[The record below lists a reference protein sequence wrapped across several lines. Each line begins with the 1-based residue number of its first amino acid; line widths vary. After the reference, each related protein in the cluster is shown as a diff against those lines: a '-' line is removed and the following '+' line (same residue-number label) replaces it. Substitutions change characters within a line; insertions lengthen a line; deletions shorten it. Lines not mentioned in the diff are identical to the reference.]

1 MLSSTPLLQTKI
13 FHSPQPYAAIFQQMK
28 DFTINRSEKTPDEV
42 WLLEHLP
49 VFTQGQAGK
58 QEHILNPGNIEITQS
73 DRGGQVTYHGPG
85 QLMIYVLWNVKALG
99 LSVKSLVCLLESFV
113 ISLLAQYGIAAH
125 CIPGAPGIYVENKKI
140 ASLGLRIK
148 KGACYHGISL
158 NVAMDLEP
166 FSRINPCGFKNL
178 EMTQIAAY
186 RSDISFMQVQTDI
199 LNIIQAWYKDKAA
212 KNLYAASDTN
222 HLI

>member
-1 MLSSTPLLQTKI
+1 MEMHLQTKI
-13 FHSPQPYAAIFQQMK
+13 FQSAQAYTTILQQMK
-28 DFTINRSEKTPDEV
+28 DFTTSRLADTQDQL

-58 QEHILNPGNIEITQS
+58 QEHILNPGTIEITQS

-85 QLMIYVLWNVKALG
+85 QLMIYVLWDVKRLG
-99 LSVKSLVCLLESFV
+99 LTVKSLVCLLESFV
-113 ISLLAQYGIAAH
+113 ISLLAKYSITAH
-125 CIPGAPGIYVENKKI
+125 CIAGAPGIYVENKKI

-186 RSDISFMQVQTDI
+186 RSDISLTQVQTDI
-199 LNIIQAWYKDKAA
+199 LNIIQDWHKNKAA
-212 KNLYAASDTN
+212 TICSTLNTN
-222 HLI
+222 PT

>member
-1 MLSSTPLLQTKI
+1 MQSADTQLKVKI
-13 FHSPQPYAAIFQQMK
+13 FDSPQAYSTIFQRMK
-28 DFTINRSEKTPDEV
+28 EFTVARAADTPDEL
-42 WLLEHLP
+42 WLLEHIA

-85 QLMIYVLWNVKALG
+85 QLMIYVLWDVKALG
-99 LSVKSLVCLLESFV
+99 LTVKSLVCLLESFV
-113 ISLLAQYGIAAH
+113 ISLLAQYGITAH
-125 CIPGAPGIYVENKKI
+125 CIAGAPGIYVDNKKI

-186 RSDISFMQVQTDI
+186 RPDISLIQAQTDL
-199 LNIIQAWYKDKAA
+199 LNIIQSWHKDKTA
-212 KNLYAASDTN
+212 KNTCAALTKNAD
-222 HLI
+222 

>member
-1 MLSSTPLLQTKI
+1 MDIHLQTKI
-13 FHSPQPYAAIFQQMK
+13 FQSAQPYTTIFQQMK
-28 DFTINRSEKTPDEV
+28 DFTINRLADTQDQL

-58 QEHILNPGNIEITQS
+58 QEHILNPGAIEITQS

-85 QLMIYVLWNVKALG
+85 QLMIYVLWDVKRLG
-99 LSVKSLVCLLESFV
+99 LTVKSLVCLLESFV
-113 ISLLAQYGIAAH
+113 ISLLAEYSIAAH

-186 RSDISFMQVQTDI
+186 RPDISLTQVQTDI
-199 LNIIQAWYKDKAA
+199 LSIIQDWHKQRQQ
-212 KNLYAASDTN
+212 S
-222 HLI
+222 